1 MSAPATSSS
10 FRRERISM
18 ARDLLASTADDSLA
32 LRILD
37 ILRRRRLLA
46 IGMFAAVLSAA
57 VSFAIYL
64 PDLYRAQALVLIER
78 PVDESIVRSA
88 ESAPGELESRLHII
102 KQEILSRDRLLA
114 LITRFKLYPKQMK
127 DGAIDDAL
135 NQMRSD
141 VEVNPSG
148 PEQLSGKTKTV
159 SFTLNYT
166 GDSAKRVAEVTNAIA
181 AFYVQQNDSIRSQSA
196 LGTSQFLREQLAAAK
211 AQLDHQEQAVTVYT
225 TKYTGQLPQQ
235 VGVNLA
241 TLERM
246 NTQLRLNGEQQI
258 RLIEQREK
266 LLEGLDDPNA
276 ITRAENSD
284 ASPEMI
290 ERLKQIDKL
299 KSDLAQLQ
307 TKFTSKHPDVVRLQ
321 DQIAD
326 LQQQEAQAE
335 AAAQKKREAAKAA
348 AAASTA
354 AVQDAQAP
362 RRRTIESLDAEL
374 AKMRDEETAIRATIG
389 SFEQRLEGAP
399 EREQE
404 FALITRD
411 RQAAKDLYD
420 SLLKRYDEAQ
430 LSASMETDRQ
440 GERFRILEPALPPE
454 GPSAPNRIRLLLMGV
469 LLALAAA
476 VAVVLT
482 AEQFDVS
489 FHGIDEL
496 REFTS
501 VPVLVSIPP
510 IGPMPLKRRLLTGLA
525 TVSAIAMIALI
536 ATASAYFA
544 HGNDQLARLIGRA
557 G

>member
-1 MSAPATSSS
+1 
-10 FRRERISM
+10 M

-64 PDLYRAQALVLIER
+64 PDLYRGQALVLIER

-114 LITRFKLYPKQMK
+114 LISRFKLYPKQMK

-166 GDSAKRVAEVTNAIA
+166 GDSAKTVAEVTNAIA

-211 AQLDHQEQAVTVYT
+211 AQLDHQEQAVTQYT
-225 TKYTGQLPQQ
+225 TRYTGQLPQQ

-374 AKMRDEETAIRATIG
+374 AKMRDEEAAIRATIG

-440 GERFRILEPALPPE
+440 GERFRILEPALPAE
-454 GPSAPNRIRLLLMGV
+454 GPSAPNRIRLLLMGI

-525 TVSAIAMIALI
+525 TISAIAMIALI

>member
-1 MSAPATSSS
+1 
-10 FRRERISM
+10 M

-32 LRILD
+32 LRVLD

-46 IGMFAAVLSAA
+46 LGTFAALLAAA
-57 VSFAIYL
+57 VSFAVYL
-64 PDLYRAQALVLIER
+64 PDLYRGQALVLIER
-78 PVDESIVRSA
+78 PIDENIVRSA

-102 KQEILSRDRLLA
+102 KQEILSRERLLA
-114 LITRFKLYPKQMK
+114 LINRFHLYPKLMAA
-127 DGAIDDAL
+127 GSIDDAL
-135 NQMRSD
+135 NQTRSD

-148 PEQLSGKTKTV
+148 PEQVSGRVKTV

-166 GDSAKRVAEVTNAIA
+166 GDSARTAADVTNAIA
-181 AFYVQQNDSIRSQSA
+181 AFYVEQNDSMRSQSA
-196 LGTSQFLREQLAAAK
+196 LTTSKFLREQLAEAK
-211 AQLDHQEQAVTVYT
+211 GQLDRQDAMITQYT

-235 VGVNLA
+235 IGVNLA

-266 LLEGLDDPNA
+266 LMDGLQDA
-276 ITRAENSD
+276 TAVARAENPD

-290 ERLKQIDKL
+290 DRLKQIEKL
-299 KSDLAQLQ
+299 KADLAQLL
-307 TKFTSKHPDVVRLQ
+307 TRVTNKHPDVLRLQ
-321 DQIAD
+321 EQIAG
-326 LQQQEAQAE
+326 LEREQTQEETAL
-335 AAAQKKREAAKAA
+335 QKKRQLVQAA
-348 AAASTA
+348 AAAT
-354 AVQDAQAP
+354 VQADEDAKAP
-362 RRRTIESLDAEL
+362 RRRTIESLDSEL
-374 AKMRDEETAIRATIG
+374 TKLRQEESAIRSTIA

-411 RQAAKDLYD
+411 RQATKDLYD
-420 SLLKRYDEAQ
+420 GLMKRYDEAQ

-440 GERFRILEPALPPE
+440 GERFRILESALPPE
-454 GPSAPNRIRLLLMGV
+454 GPTGPNRIRLILMGI

-476 VAVVLT
+476 VAIVLT
-482 AEQFDVS
+482 AEQFDAS
-489 FHGIDEL
+489 FHSVDDI
-496 REFTS
+496 REFTN

-510 IGPMPLKRRLLTGLA
+510 IGPASFKRRLLATFA
-525 TVSAIAMIALI
+525 TVSAIATIALI
-536 ATASAYFA
+536 AAASAYLA